1 MSQTFEF
8 YDARAKEAAT
18 EADKAQLVNVR
29 ERALRAER
37 TWRGLAEQA
46 RKVLRDREKADRERS
61 ARRDAEAAAA
71 VAEAA
76 ALPVASAG
84 AADAAG

>member
-8 YDARAKEAAT
+8 YNARAT
-18 EADKAQLVNVR
+18 EAAAEAERAELANVR

-46 RKVLRDREKADRERS
+46 RKVLRDREKAERDRT
-61 ARRDAEAAAA
+61 ARRE
-71 VAEAA
+71 AEAA
-76 ALPVASAG
+76 ALVAATPG
-84 AADAAG
+84 VADAAG